1 MFLINTR
8 IKAVSVALWA
18 AVVSCFAMEVNLNFY
33 VGNDKIKTVAVESGT
48 TCVFDSLAP
57 DSMELFDCHDNHFVG
72 WSEGAPCA
80 DGQWTEPD
88 SLITPTANTNYYAVF
103 GKETACRFTRISSL
117 ENLTPGGQYLIV
129 SYRVVDNMPQ
139 YYAMGTSVSTY
150 EYHCEECDT
159 VTNPG
164 YDCDDWGMINAKRLY
179 PKDDIISDPD
189 RELVWTMTGTPDHSR
204 WTNGSNGLCVVNNL
218 KYWLVEAGATV
229 PTEVSV
235 KDGAYTIRSWYVDQK
250 IIKADTTL
258 VPTDTLLNVPYDTII
273 DGEAVVAYHDT
284 VIVSDTVI
292 TPADTILREPTV
304 WRYLHF
310 VDNEISTTRSFF
322 YSSRKAEADHP
333 VYLYKR
339 EPVFTSYIDH
349 SPWTTHLTTP
359 SGDMDLTETSH
370 GAGVT
375 LPIVE
380 IPNGDLCDEWRFS
393 GWAFGAPIEPTNAT
407 LELYPAG
414 EYQLHTD
421 GETLFPVFDN
431 TRYEKINNVSELA
444 EGDVVLLV
452 NTHAHKAVRYDV
464 DFAPYYWWGSRSV
477 VFSEDSSKILS
488 IATPE
493 ETEWTYRA
501 YDGIFYQ
508 GDHYL
513 SCDGGAA
520 WYDKI
525 RNEEAPFTFAYSYGN
540 KCFFLTQDTVEKDV
554 WFRDGY
560 IKDATKNR
568 SAWCEKSNM
577 VLQGSLKDF
586 VYFDIYKKIGYSTS
600 YPHCTPYAVRLHGC
614 GGAMANGATDTLI
627 AEANVGEGV
636 VLPAAVAD
644 CAEQGWTFLGWSL
657 NVDKPLFRATAFA
670 DYLPAGSLFH
680 PAKADIHLYAIYTR
694 EAADF
699 AETGLREYCSWPH
712 CLPFSVHLDACGG
725 KCDVSDMAEATAE
738 AGIMLPEPMP
748 TADCAA
754 DGWHFAGWLDRPV
767 RTEMADLAVKSIP
780 AGSVYRPL
788 RPADTLYAV
797 YHKQD
802 YSSYPVCHHEV
813 EALYWEKDSLGDAYV
828 VMESYLLGDMPDM
841 NGSLGEPVPQAD
853 GTYRVRFNPTI
864 LPPHSRSAMTWGGV
878 TSEIQIPYIVK
889 GDVCSSGWTEELA
902 GESHDVYVTPG
913 STLTIDSRC
922 PIRTLTVCNGAILNV
937 ENELYVH
944 HLVLFTDDNSSAPVV
959 NVGSNGR
966 IDLIDGELF
975 LDYRLDGSRNVFF
988 SLPFDAD
995 LSEVTYSAEEAN
1007 GGAPTYIDDYRIRY
1021 YDGAQRVAN
1030 GNADC
1035 WTDMSTGAA
1044 LHAGTGYQLTISNQ
1058 TDIVQPDGRK
1068 HTKRVMRFT
1077 MRPDNNMLN
1086 NAEYGRTKGT
1096 SVTSADQD
1104 DRNDANDGWNLIGNP
1119 YMSIYATGE
1128 AVGSGA
1134 LHCGEDEVPYLTV
1147 FDAQANR
1154 FVQVLAANY
1163 RLRPL
1168 ETALIQIG
1176 EGDRID
1182 FAAAESAVPRSLMP
1196 RHSRAALA
1204 PLYTGIRLSG
1214 VGQTDRAGIVLDETF
1229 TPAYEIGGDLAKMTE
1244 SNMLNLYTIGAGDQQ
1259 LAFIAISDSDALTP
1273 IPVGVTLPAA
1283 GSYTFAYDEEQYG
1296 PAAMAS
1302 LVLIDRLTNTE
1313 TDLLCSDYVFAVAEA
1328 DTLNDRFTILPRRA
1342 KQATTGIVDVQRD
1355 EVDVQRDN
1363 VQCTKVLRNG
1373 ELYILKNN
1381 KTYTAFGVEVKA
1393 NGYRL

>member
-18 AVVSCFAMEVNLNFY
+18 AVLSCFAMEVNLNFY
-33 VGNDKIKTVAVESGT
+33 VGNDKIKTVAVTGGET
-48 TCVFDSLAP
+48 YVFDELSP
-57 DSMELFDCHDNHFVG
+57 DSMAAFDCHDNHFVG
-72 WSEGAPCA
+72 WSKGAPCA
-80 DGQWTEPD
+80 EGVWSQPD

-103 GKETACRFTRISSL
+103 SKETACRFTRISSL

-129 SYRVVDNMPQ
+129 SYRVVDNEPH
-139 YYAMGTSVSTY
+139 YYAMGASVGTY

-159 VTNPG
+159 VSNAS

-189 RELVWTMTGTPDHSR
+189 RELVWTMTGTPDHCR
-204 WTNGSNGLCVVNNL
+204 WENGSNGLCIVNNL
-218 KYWLVEAGATV
+218 KYWLVETGATV

-235 KDGAYTIRSWYVDQK
+235 KDGAYSIRSWYVDQK
-250 IIKADTTL
+250 IIKADTAL
-258 VPTDTLLNVPYDTII
+258 IPIDTLLNVPFDTII
-273 DGEAVVAYHDT
+273 GGEPVVAYRDT
-284 VIVSDTVI
+284 VILSDTII

-304 WRYLHF
+304 WRYLKF
-310 VDNEISTTRSFF
+310 VDDEISTARSFF
-322 YSSRKAEADHP
+322 YTSRKAEADHP
-333 VYLYKR
+333 IYLYKR
-339 EPVFTSYIDH
+339 EPVYTSFLDH
-349 SPWTTHLTTP
+349 SSWTTHLNMPT
-359 SGDMDLTETSH
+359 GNIDLTETSH

-375 LPIVE
+375 LPTVE
-380 IPNGDLCDEWRFS
+380 LPSEELCDEWKFS
-393 GWAFGAPIEPTNAT
+393 GWTFGAPIEPTRAT
-407 LELYPAG
+407 LELHPAG
-414 EYQLHTD
+414 KYQLHMND
-421 GETLFPVFDN
+421 EILFPVFDN
-431 TRYEKINNVSELA
+431 THYVRINSESELNDS
-444 EGDVVLLV
+444 DVVVFV
-452 NTHAHKAVRYDV
+452 NRHAHKAIRYDT
-464 DFAPYYWWGSRSV
+464 AWTKASWWRSRSV

-501 YDGIFYQ
+501 YDRVFYQ
-508 GDHYL
+508 GEHFL
-513 SCDGGAA
+513 SCQGKAE

-525 RNEEAPFTFAYSYGN
+525 RTEEAPFTLGYSYGGQY
-540 KCFFLTQDTVEKDV
+540 FFLTQDTTESEV

-560 IKDATKNR
+560 IKDATRNR
-568 SAWCEKSNM
+568 SAWCESSKM
-577 VLQGSLKDF
+577 VIQGSLKDF
-586 VYFDIYKKIGYSTS
+586 VYFDIYKKMGYSTS
-600 YPHCTPYAVRLHGC
+600 YPHCTPYAVHLHGC
-614 GGAMANGATDTLI
+614 GGAMANGAAGTLI
-627 AEANVGEGV
+627 AETNVGEGV
-636 VLPAAVAD
+636 VLPAAVPD

-657 NVDKPLFRATAFA
+657 NADKPAFRATAFA
-670 DYLPAGSLFH
+670 EYEPAGSVFH
-680 PAKADIHLYAIYTR
+680 PAKSEVHLYAIYTR
-694 EAADF
+694 EADDY
-699 AETGLREYCSWPH
+699 AETGLREYSSWPH

-725 KCDVSDMAEATAE
+725 KCDVSDMVEATAE
-738 AGIMLPEPMP
+738 AGVRLPEPMP
-748 TADCAA
+748 TADCVAA
-754 DGWHFAGWLDRPV
+754 RWQFAGWLDHPIYV
-767 RTEMADLAVKSIP
+767 EMADLAVEPIP
-780 AGSVYRPL
+780 AGSVYHPL

-797 YHKQD
+797 YRQQN
-802 YSSYPVCHHEV
+802 YYSYPACHHEV
-813 EALYWEKDSLGDAYV
+813 EALYWEKDNEDDAYV

-841 NGSLGEPVPQAD
+841 NGSLGDPVPQED
-853 GTYRVRFNPTI
+853 GTYRVRFNPTV
-864 LPPHSRSAMTWGGV
+864 LPPHSRSSMTWGGV

-1007 GGAPTYIDDYRIRY
+1007 GGAPTYINDYRIRY

-1030 GNADC
+1030 GTADC
-1035 WTDMSTGAA
+1035 WTDMPTDET
-1044 LHAGTGYQLTISNQ
+1044 LHAGTGYRLTISDQ
-1058 TDIVQPDGRK
+1058 ADIVQPDGRK

-1086 NAEYGRTKGT
+1086 NAEYGRTKGA
-1096 SVTSADQD
+1096 SVFSAEPGEQ
-1104 DRNDANDGWNLIGNP
+1104 NVANKGWNLIGNP
-1119 YMSIYATGE
+1119 YMSVYATGE

-1134 LHCGEDEVPYLTV
+1134 LHCGEEEVPYLTV
-1147 FDAQANR
+1147 FDVEANR
-1154 FVQVLAANY
+1154 FAQVMAANY

-1182 FAAAESAVPRSLMP
+1182 FAATESAVPRSLMP
-1196 RHSRAALA
+1196 RHSRATLA

-1214 VGQTDRAGIVLDETF
+1214 SDQTDRAGIVLDETF

-1259 LAFIAISDSDALTP
+1259 LAFIAISDSDARTP
-1273 IPVGVTLPAA
+1273 IPVGVMLPAA
-1283 GSYTFAYDEEQYG
+1283 GTYTFAYDEKQYG
-1296 PAAMAS
+1296 PADDVAS

-1313 TDLLCSDYVFAVAEA
+1313 TDLLCSDYVFAVTEA
-1328 DTLNDRFTILPRRA
+1328 DTLNDRFAILPRRA
-1342 KQATTGIVDVQRD
+1342 KQATTGI
-1355 EVDVQRDN
+1355 VDVQRDN

-1381 KTYTAFGVEVKA
+1381 KTYTAFGVEI
-1393 NGYRL
+1393 RR